1 MNFKKLAMTAAIAA
15 LVGAC
20 SGMGLDEARMA
31 TPKGDAFSKALY
43 GEYIKL
49 SKAEYDEG
57 DYGDADLFAE
67 RAIAAANGS
76 PTEPEAV
83 ASRQQIPAAVKALGA
98 ARARL
103 VAAFGKGSKGSK
115 PADSARAQA
124 MYECWAQEQEE
135 NFQPADIDAC
145 RIPFFIALAQIE
157 AAAPAAPAAAPAP
170 MAKAAPKTFV
180 VYFGYNGKTLD
191 AKANGVLKSAA
202 AAAKDGKPSIISVI
216 GHTDLSGGDRYNSKL
231 AEARANAVAEALV
244 KMGVSDKV
252 LSIGSLGENQPAV
265 KTADGTKEAG
275 NRRVEI
281 TIRY

>member
-1 MNFKKLAMTAAIAA
+1 MNFKKLAMTVVIAA

-20 SGMGLDEARMA
+20 SGMGLHDAQMA

-43 GEYIKL
+43 AEYIKL
-49 SKAEYDEG
+49 SKDEYTEG
-57 DYGDADLFAE
+57 DYADADLFAE
-67 RAIAAANGS
+67 RAIAAAAGS

-83 ASRQQIPAAVKALGA
+83 NTREQTKAAAGALGA

-103 VAAFGKGSKGSK
+103 VAAFGKGSKASK
-115 PADSARAQA
+115 PAPSARAQA

-135 NFQPADIDAC
+135 NFQPEDIDNC
-145 RIPFFIALAQIE
+145 RIAFFTALALIE
-157 AAAPAAPAAAPAP
+157 EPAAAAPAP
-170 MAKAAPKTFV
+170 AAPMAKPEPKTFV

-191 AKANGVLKSAA
+191 AKANGVLKAA
-202 AAAKDGKPSIISVI
+202 AEASKQGKPLVVSVI
-216 GHTDLSGGDRYNSKL
+216 GHTDLSGADRYNSKL
-231 AEARANAVAEALV
+231 SEARANVVAEALT
-244 KMGVSDKV
+244 KLGVAPNL
-252 LSIGSLGENQPAV
+252 LSIGSLGENQPAI